1 MCSRQKSI
9 PRKGVSSMA
18 RQSDF
23 PQMKR
28 MTMLARLCEVLQMAG
43 LGNLQYIHWDD
54 AVGGVMVKYK
64 HDPRI
69 HYMLAGKNMKD
80 VDLVDAVIQ
89 RVREE
94 YR

>member
-1 MCSRQKSI
+1 MAQENDFSRMRRMSI
-9 PRKGVSSMA
+9 CAK
-18 RQSDF
+18 
-23 PQMKR
+23 
-28 MTMLARLCEVLQMAG
+28 LCELLQMTG

-54 AVGGVMVKYK
+54 AAGGVMVKYK

-80 VDLVDAVIQ
+80 VDLIEAVIQ

>member
-1 MCSRQKSI
+1 
-9 PRKGVSSMA
+9 MA
-18 RQSDF
+18 RQNDF